1 MLAGAG
7 LESLSRKRRKRRER
21 GNTNR
26 RDDFSF
32 AELRTIEAPVPQ
44 TVPVAVAPKRK
55 GSLFPSSFTNN
66 LYQNTFATFSIKF
79 TVKNFFPWP
88 EIQLSTSDR
97 DNDLSAHNRT
107 LQMSV
112 RVIFRSV
119 VGVLRMREF
128 RCELFYP
135 FFEVP
140 HKTPF
145 VIIYKHAASHVRAI
159 N

>member
-1 MLAGAG
+1 MRDGVYM
-7 LESLSRKRRKRRER
+7 ESLSMKRRKRRDSV
-21 GNTNR
+21 NTNR
-26 RDDFSF
+26 REDFSF
-32 AELRTIEAPVPQ
+32 DELRTIEAPVPQ

-119 VGVLRMREF
+119 MGVLWMR
-128 RCELFYP
+128 R
-135 FFEVP
+135 
-140 HKTPF
+140 
-145 VIIYKHAASHVRAI
+145 
-159 N
+159 